1 MPTYTFKCDFCNA
14 RVETTKPVSEYDL
27 INFNC
32 CHVPMTRDYSAD
44 NAGFIPTDGMYAKDS
59 RKS

>member
-14 RVETTKPVSEYDL
+14 RMESNLKMNEPQPTFY
-27 INFNC
+27 C
-32 CHVPMTRDYSAD
+32 CQIPMSRDYTAD

-59 RKS
+59 RKK